1 LISITSSGIIG
12 LRKRRRNSVL
22 GITFKHDD
30 VLLIFHVYFSK
41 FTKMFPLYS
50 GKSKKETVTLEDGR
64 IGERPEIIYHVIHTL
79 LLGSLAMLMEG

>member
-1 LISITSSGIIG
+1 
-12 LRKRRRNSVL
+12 
-22 GITFKHDD
+22 
-30 VLLIFHVYFSK
+30 
-41 FTKMFPLYS
+41 MFPLYS